1 VARLNAY
8 DIVLGLAIGATAA
21 LGWEAYQT
29 EQNDPTWCSPASGQC
44 YRQSEMEDGYRAG
57 AALAR
62 LNHSGVEELHTGPYT
77 GPLPTDTTEGRD
89 IIIP

>member
-1 VARLNAY
+1 MARLNAFE
-8 DIVLGLAIGATAA
+8 IALSLAIGATAV

-29 EQNDPTWCSPASGQC
+29 EQNDV
-44 YRQSEMEDGYRAG
+44 
-57 AALAR
+57 R

>member
-1 VARLNAY
+1 MARLNA
-8 DIVLGLAIGATAA
+8 LALVAILFTGCASTDRADAA
-21 LGWEAYQT
+21 Q
-29 EQNDPTWCSPASGQC
+29 
-44 YRQSEMEDGYRAG
+44 
-57 AALAR
+57 AR